1 MPKRRLGETLVK
13 PRSKKCSKKS
23 CGQMHTTKYKSCP
36 ACRASSRKS
45 MRKRKRLAAEQNVLD
60 GHRLCTGC
68 LHIKP
73 EDQFISRH
81 ARRKKP
87 TVQCQQCRD
96 ILYRSSINPETCT
109 GRCRQVWL
117 DWKKDKTCAHCG
129 SSEAIEAD
137 HLGEKVHECS
147 HTCWWTCHGGPEAL
161 KKELAKCQP
170 LCMPCHRIKSKKERG
185 VQTQPQ
191 ILRLRKII
199 NDEKIRVAAC
209 ECGGAWGVCGR
220 KVTPENVQTFDW
232 AHKDR
237 ATKTIKIAN
246 LVYKSEEYFQKQW
259 PFERAKCRLL
269 HSICHK
275 AETAEENKRIQKIM

>member
-1 MPKRRLGETLVK
+1 MSIMA
-13 PRSKKCSKKS
+13 SKKCSKKK
-23 CGQMHTTKYKSCP
+23 CKRMHTTKYKSCP
-36 ACRASSRKS
+36 ACRAYSRKS
-45 MRKRKRLAAEQNVLD
+45 MRKRKRLAVEQNVLA

-147 HTCWWTCHGGPEAL
+147 HIGWWTCHGGPEAL

-185 VQTQPQ
+185 VQTHPR

-209 ECGGAWGVCGR
+209 ECGGRVGRVWSQSHTGKRLHVRLGAQGSRHMDHSDLSARLQIRGVFPKTVAAR
-220 KVTPENVQTFDW
+220 KSQVQVVT
-232 AHKDR
+232 
-237 ATKTIKIAN
+237 
-246 LVYKSEEYFQKQW
+246 
-259 PFERAKCRLL
+259 
-269 HSICHK
+269 
-275 AETAEENKRIQKIM
+275 